1 MKLEKISEDDL
12 LNYIDG
18 TADNETRARVERFSS
33 DPDISKRMKELRAIH
48 NFLQNGNTL
57 AQPSKNFTDK
67 VMGKLHEKSAGFSF
81 SPRNGL
87 ILLAGIL
94 VASGLAMA
102 LLSVGSFDQLHTLLN
117 LQSLPVKN
125 DFVTLP
131 TSIPF
136 DLKVVMKIFLMINLV
151 LALVLIDRTIL
162 RPIFQRRAE
171 RFA

>member
-1 MKLEKISEDDL
+1 MKERISEDDL
-12 LNYIDG
+12 LNYMDG
-18 TADNETRARVERFSS
+18 TADNETRERVERFSS
-33 DPDISKRMKELRAIH
+33 NPEIAKRMSELRTIH
-48 NFLQNGNTL
+48 NFLQKGSAL
-57 AQPSKNFTDK
+57 AHPSKNFTDK
-67 VMGKLHEKSAGFSF
+67 VMGRLNEKSPGFSF

-125 DFVTLP
+125 DFIKLP
-131 TSIPF
+131 TSLPF
-136 DLKVVMKIFLMINLV
+136 DLKLVMKIFLMINLV
-151 LALVLIDRTIL
+151 LALVLLDRTIL
-162 RPIFQRRAE
+162 RPIFQKRAE